1 MAGNA
6 GVILTKMVEI
16 GKQKRPFTRL
26 QNAYE
31 VSCKHLYLLE
41 LAFLIM

>member
-16 GKQKRPFTRL
+16 EEAFKRL
-26 QNAYE
+26 QNANE
-31 VSCKHLYLLE
+31 VSCKHLLG